1 MHKQKIETFLCS
13 KTYVVIEVLLMA
25 FMPPQNNAEKFSFK
39 DGCPYLGMDPSGQP
53 KCEADAIMEEYLP
66 GMYSASL
73 GDFCFSSAEN
83 WIDCVYFKRA
93 KLL

>member
-1 MHKQKIETFLCS
+1 
-13 KTYVVIEVLLMA
+13 MA
-25 FMPPQNNAEKFSFK
+25 FMLPESNLEKIPFK

-53 KCEADAIMEEYLP
+53 KCEADDIMEDYLP
-66 GMYSASL
+66 GMYPVSL
-73 GDFCFSSAEN
+73 GDSCFSSAEN

>member
-1 MHKQKIETFLCS
+1 
-13 KTYVVIEVLLMA
+13 MA
-25 FMPPQNNAEKFSFK
+25 FMPPQNNAEKISFE

-53 KCEADAIMEEYLP
+53 KCEANDIMEAYLP
-66 GMYSASL
+66 GMYPASVCL
-73 GDFCFSSAEN
+73 SSAEN

>member
-1 MHKQKIETFLCS
+1 
-13 KTYVVIEVLLMA
+13 MA
-25 FMPPQNNAEKFSFK
+25 FTPPQNNAEKISFT

-53 KCEADAIMEEYLP
+53 KCEADDIMEAYLP
-66 GMYSASL
+66 GMYLTSL
-73 GDFCFSSAEN
+73 CLSSAEN

>member
-1 MHKQKIETFLCS
+1 
-13 KTYVVIEVLLMA
+13 MA
-25 FMPPQNNAEKFSFK
+25 FTPPQNNAEKIPFK

-53 KCEADAIMEEYLP
+53 KCEPDDIMGEYLP
-66 GMYSASL
+66 GMYPASVCL
-73 GDFCFSSAEN
+73 NSAEN